1 MVSVGNS
8 VVGSGAS
15 LSLDAR
21 VAVGAGVF
29 AVSAADTSTKVA
41 PTPIVTDTGNR
52 LPAYNA
58 FEFSY
63 RSDFGKIILLRQ
75 DVETGQEV
83 TQVPTEYHLQQY
95 AATQRQTRVQQL
107 QKLFGGSP
115 GEAPSSGKTVAVTT
129 TAKAPAS
136 PSGLSA
142 PPASQPA
149 APTVAPSTVA
159 TAAATHVD
167 IKV

>member
-1 MVSVGNS
+1 MVSVGS
-8 VVGSGAS
+8 SALGSGAS
-15 LSLDAR
+15 LPLEAR

-29 AVSAADTSTKVA
+29 AVSAANTGTTVNPA
-41 PTPIVTDTGNR
+41 PVVTDSGNR
-52 LPAYNA
+52 LPSYNA
-58 FEFSY
+58 FEFTY
-63 RSDFGKIILLRQ
+63 RSDFGKIILLEQ

-83 TQVPTEYHLQQY
+83 TQIPTEYHLQQY
-95 AATQRQTRVQQL
+95 AASQRQTRVQQL

-115 GEAPSSGKTVAVTT
+115 GEAPTSGKTAAVAT
-129 TAKAPAS
+129 TAKPAS